1 VPVRQR
7 QEEDD
12 AGAARV
18 EFPPE
23 VLEPERLREVLTIPE
38 QEYFVRRWHEY
49 MMEHQGDFNRA
60 EDYDAIVEMII
71 CYINIYRIE
80 KKKKNAPA
88 LVWDKCVGMEAH
100 NLHLRITNL
109 RRDLK
114 TSRKSRL
121 ETQESKESNL
131 VKLMT
136 SYAKDGQSRL
146 GRIIEDRLIEQVSA
160 EDEML
165 RRKRE
170 RLSQHSQPEIID
182 AEVEEKGGNS

>member
-1 VPVRQR
+1 
-7 QEEDD
+7 
-12 AGAARV
+12 
-18 EFPPE
+18 
-23 VLEPERLREVLTIPE
+23 
-38 QEYFVRRWHEY
+38 
-49 MMEHQGDFNRA
+49 MEHQGDFNRA

-88 LVWDKCVGMEAH
+88 LVWDKNMDVVAH

-114 TSRKSRL
+114 TSRKARL

-136 SYAKDGQSRL
+136 EYAKNGQSRL
-146 GRIIEDRLIEQVSA
+146 GKIIEDRLLQQVS
-160 EDEML
+160 EEEEML

-170 RLSQHSQPEIID
+170 RLSHHSQPEITQ
-182 AEVEEKGGNS
+182 AEVEEPSGDG